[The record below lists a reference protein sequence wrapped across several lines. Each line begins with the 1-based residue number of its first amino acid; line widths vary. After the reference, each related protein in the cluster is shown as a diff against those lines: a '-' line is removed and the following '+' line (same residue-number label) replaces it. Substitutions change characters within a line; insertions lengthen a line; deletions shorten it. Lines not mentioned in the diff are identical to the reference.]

1 MRSRTRT
8 LWTLCRGK
16 KTTDA
21 KNMTAISII
30 IATRN
35 AAPYLPRFFSSLR
48 EQTFG
53 DYEALFIDDAS
64 SDDSAALVEAAGD
77 RRFKLLRRTEQNGA
91 GAARNLGIREALG
104 ETICFADPDDWL
116 PPASLETRY
125 TAFKKHDAVI
135 RACHKEITD
144 DGQILNHETR
154 PALPEICRPSE
165 EAGRMGVAP
174 FLHAHWTWLFPA
186 NLLRREGIF
195 HGENM
200 RTAEDTFMLA
210 RLFFH
215 VSKLVWLPD
224 IVYHWLKR
232 PGSLS
237 NTKYATEHYAD
248 YFSCCDLFY
257 NEAARHKRL
266 DLADAFCNECMS
278 VYLPHLL
285 EQASTGKSSEADA
298 LEVILTAARV
308 CKKNQTFSRCLHRL
322 QTQPAS
328 LIGLFWLRHVLDSKN
343 PSSIQRLLEGRAAAA
358 HLLQIADYEEIHRL
372 GWQRSVA
379 FDKFDPDQGLL
390 RARYL
395 FCGRPPEEKFTKN
408 NELLPPSF
416 AKNRLIFQAEDRI
429 IYERILWLSVPAGS
443 EADENA
449 ALDLQVGG
457 LNTSLTG
464 MTPAA
469 VLRAFAP
476 ALKNE
481 RAFPQDVRALR
492 RLAQSPAMRK
502 TFGNA
507 WMFMDRDTQ
516 ADDNAEHLYRWVRQ
530 NHPEINAWF
539 VLREESPDW
548 PRLRAEN
555 FRLVPFG
562 SLEHKALFLLARAII
577 SSQMDTYVHAL
588 LEDEHYADLRRCKF
602 VCLQHGVTKEDISP
616 WLNTMEIDLFASLT
630 ADEYHSIVDD
640 GTGYT
645 LTAKET
651 VLTGQ
656 ARYDRLRESAG
667 AGKNI
672 FIMPTWRASLAGTW
686 DGAGQR
692 REYNPAFVA
701 SDFFLTWKSL
711 LGSPE
716 LERLCRQYGYAI
728 VFCPH
733 PGFRDYLA
741 EFSLPAHVRTPAGE
755 SIQTLLQESAL
766 LITDYSSIAFDM
778 ALLRRPVIYY
788 HFEDQDH
795 FLESQGRKSSYFRY
809 DRDGFGPVCATGA
822 ALLAALEKALAADC
836 RPEAAYLAR
845 MERAMNMND
854 GKCRQRTF
862 DAIQRLWPAENRM
875 S

>member
-1 MRSRTRT
+1 
-8 LWTLCRGK
+8 
-16 KTTDA
+16 
-21 KNMTAISII
+21 MTAISII

-35 AAPYLPRFFSSLR
+35 AAPYLPRFFRSLQ

-64 SDDSAALVEAAGD
+64 SDDSAALVETVGD
-77 RRFKLLRRTEQNGA
+77 RRFKLLRQAEQSGA
-91 GAARNLGIREALG
+91 GAARNLGIRSAEG

-116 PPASLETRY
+116 PPASLEARY
-125 TAFKKHDAVI
+125 AAFKKHNAVI
-135 RACHKEITD
+135 RACHKETTD
-144 DGQILNHETR
+144 DGQILNHEIR
-154 PALPEICRPSE
+154 PSLPEVCHPAE
-165 EAGRMGVAP
+165 EAERLGAGP
-174 FLHAHWTWLFPA
+174 FLRAHWTWLFPA
-186 NLLRREGIF
+186 NMLRREGIF

-200 RTAEDTFMLA
+200 RTAEDIFMLA

-237 NTKYATEHYAD
+237 NTKYTPEHYAD
-248 YFSCCDLFY
+248 YFRCCDIFY
-257 NEAARHKRL
+257 NEAAQHKRL
-266 DLADAFCNECMS
+266 DLADAFCNEYMS

-298 LEVILTAARV
+298 IEVILAAARV
-308 CKKNQTFSRCLHRL
+308 CKENQTFNRCRSRL
-322 QTQPAS
+322 QTQPAG
-328 LIGLFWLRHVLDSKN
+328 LLGLFWLRHVLDSRN
-343 PSSIQRLLEGRAAAA
+343 PSMIQRLLEGRAAAA
-358 HLLQIADYEEIHRL
+358 HLLQAASYERIRRR
-372 GWQRSVA
+372 GWQDPVV
-379 FDKFDPDQGLL
+379 FDKFDQDQGLL

-395 FCGRPPEEKFTKN
+395 FCDRPPEEKFTKN
-408 NELLPPSF
+408 NAPLPPAF
-416 AKNRLIFQAEDRI
+416 AKNRLIFRAEGWSI
-429 IYERILWLSVPAGS
+429 SERILWLPVAAGS

-449 ALDLQVGG
+449 VLDLRVGG
-457 LNTSLTG
+457 LKSSLTG
-464 MTPAA
+464 LTPAA

-476 ALKNE
+476 APLDD
-481 RAFPQDVRALR
+481 RAFPPDVRALR
-492 RLAQSPAMRK
+492 RLAQSPAMRE

-548 PRLRAEN
+548 PRLRAEG

-562 SLEHKALFLLARAII
+562 GLEHKALFLLAKAVI
-577 SSQMDTYVHAL
+577 SSQTDVYIYAF
-588 LEDEHYADLRRCKF
+588 LEDEYYADLRRFKY
-602 VCLQHGVTKEDISP
+602 VNLRHGVIHFDLSP
-616 WLNTMEIDLFASLT
+616 WLNNVDIDLSIST
-630 ADEYHSIVDD
+630 TGKEYHSIVDD

-651 VLTGQ
+651 ILAGQ
-656 ARYDRLRESAG
+656 ARHDRLRENAG
-667 AGKNI
+667 VGKNL
-672 FIMPTWRASLAGTW
+672 FIMPTWRANLTGVW

-692 REYNPAFVA
+692 REYNPAFIA
-701 SDFFLTWKSL
+701 SDFARTWKSL
-711 LGSPE
+711 LASPD
-716 LERLCRQYGYAI
+716 LERLCLHYGYAAI
-728 VFCPH
+728 FWPH

-778 ALLRRPVIYY
+778 ALLRRPVLYY
-788 HFEDQDH
+788 HFENQDH
-795 FLESQGRKSSYFRY
+795 FLESQGRKESYFRH
-809 DRDGFGPVCATGA
+809 DRDGFGPVCATEA
-822 ALLAALEKALAADC
+822 ALLAALEKILAASC
-836 RPEAAYLAR
+836 RPETAYLAR
-845 MERAMNMND
+845 MERTMNLDD
-854 GKCRQRTF
+854 GKCCQRTF
-862 DAIQRLWPAENRM
+862 EAILRLWPAENCG